1 MKPNEIRALSDSEL
15 RAKIDE
21 AKGELFRLRL
31 QLATG
36 QLDNPNKIREVRR
49 RIARLKTILREREL
63 GIR

>member
-1 MKPNEIRALSDSEL
+1 MKPSEIRALSDEEL
-15 RAKIDE
+15 RAKVDE

>member
-1 MKPNEIRALSDSEL
+1 MKPSEIRALSDEEL

-36 QLDNPNKIREVRR
+36 QLDNPMKIRETKR